1 MAGTGCPR
9 SSKGLSSATACANFK
24 TPPDPASPTF
34 GDISDFQGHARGD
47 AGPGYALAAG
57 DWVETGAN
65 LIAIGNSGAGKT
77 HLRCA
82 VGHALVEAGR
92 RVLYTGTIEFQAA
105 PRGLELEAALAKPA
119 KFDLIILDDITY
131 RHRHYSSQEAWTQS
145 AIHRSPDTLIFI
157 FNAVPSWRFLQVR

>member
-1 MAGTGCPR
+1 M
-9 SSKGLSSATACANFK
+9 
-24 TPPDPASPTF
+24 
-34 GDISDFQGHARGD
+34 
-47 AGPGYALAAG
+47 

-82 VGHALVEAGR
+82 VGHALIEAGR

-145 AIHRSPDTLIFI
+145 AIHRSPNTLIFI
-157 FNAVPSWRFLQVR
+157 FNAAPAWRFPQVR